1 MSNHLSKIFIF
12 GCKSEARAI
21 AHSLKTF
28 GCEDVEWYRPW
39 TYSDIQQDI
48 DDKYSSYL
56 NIKIAFDDGF
66 VEEKIAGSH
75 CFVFTSNFRI
85 IDVSNFGD
93 NVIAINFHNSRL
105 PSHKGIHP
113 LHWQIRDGL
122 KNIFVSAHKIS
133 EEVDSGGLILRSR
146 IKRKRTMLFHCSTLS
161 IVKLIG

>member
-105 PSHKGIHP
+105 PST
-113 LHWQIRDGL
+113 RDPPFAL
-122 KNIFVSAHKIS
+122 ANQRWFEKYFVSAHKIS
-133 EEVDSGGLILRSR
+133 RRSR
-146 IKRKRTMLFHCSTLS
+146 FWRLDLTFSHQTQKI
-161 IVKLIG
+161 